1 MTHRSKLG
9 TAFPSVLLS
18 AQQGDGN
25 AFERLYRAY
34 AGPLTGF
41 AVGRGS
47 SDPDA
52 IAQDVMLRVFQNLSS
67 FEGDESAFVAW
78 IFAMARN
85 RLIDASRMANRRPQ
99 IADAA
104 ALPHGESVDA
114 EQVALTRLGAHG
126 VVSQLSVLTDEQREV
141 IALRMVADLSLEQVS
156 EIVGRPVSAVKA
168 LQRRGLRRLQKEILA
183 QVVS

>member
-1 MTHRSKLG
+1 MASRSKLG
-9 TAFPSVLLS
+9 TAFPRVLLR

-25 AFERLYRAY
+25 AFDRLYRAY
-34 AGPLTGF
+34 AGPITGF
-41 AVGRGS
+41 ALGRGS

-52 IAQDVMLRVFQNLSS
+52 IAQDVMLRVFQNLGS
-67 FEGDESAFVAW
+67 FKGDESAFVAW

-85 RLIDASRMANRRPQ
+85 RLIDASRMASRRPQ
-99 IADAA
+99 LADEVAV
-104 ALPHGESVDA
+104 PHGETEGA
-114 EQVALTRLGAHG
+114 EQVALEQLTVQDVARRL
-126 VVSQLSVLTDEQREV
+126 SILTDEQREV
-141 IALRMVADLSLEQVS
+141 IVLRMVADLSLEQVS